1 MTLYKKTEELI
12 TLSENEA
19 KETIETYRQ
28 KAREEGFQITAA
40 GYTYKTKKAK
50 GQIIDEVFLVK
61 IQMTYCSL
69 WGEEAK

>member
-28 KAREEGFQITAA
+28 KAREEGFQITSA
-40 GYTYKTKKAK
+40 GYTYKTKKQK
-50 GQIIDEVFLVK
+50 GIVV
-61 IQMTYCSL
+61 
-69 WGEEAK
+69 G

>member
-28 KAREEGFQITAA
+28 KAREEGFQITSA
-40 GYTYKTKKAK
+40 GYTYKTKKQK
-50 GQIIDEVFLVK
+50 GIVVDEIWVYK

-69 WGEEAK
+69 WGEEAE